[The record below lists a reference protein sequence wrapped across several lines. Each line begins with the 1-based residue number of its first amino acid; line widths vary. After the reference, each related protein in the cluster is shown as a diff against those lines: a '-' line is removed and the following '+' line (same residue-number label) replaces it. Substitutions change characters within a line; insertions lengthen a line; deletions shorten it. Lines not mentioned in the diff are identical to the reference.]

1 MAERPEPRMMID
13 GKLVD
18 GQAGTFTNI
27 NPATEEVIGEVA
39 NASAADMQRAI
50 DAARRAFDDTDWSA
64 DPAFRQRC
72 LRQLQEALEAER
84 EQLREEL
91 IAEVGCPRAITYGP
105 QLDAP
110 LSDALTYPAQLID
123 EYPWET
129 SLGDAFVSV
138 TGANTTRKVWREAVG
153 VIGAIV
159 PWNFPF
165 EVTIHK
171 IGQAL
176 ATGNTVV
183 LKPAPDTPFN
193 GTRLGR
199 LIAEN
204 TDIPAGV
211 VNVVTAADPL
221 IGEELTLS
229 PKVDMISFTG
239 STAVGQRI
247 MEKGAATMKRLFL
260 ELGGKSAT
268 IVLEDADLA
277 LGCMMGIAPCMHAGQ
292 GCANPTRLLLPRSRY
307 DEGVAILQGIYEGV
321 APGDPQD
328 PSTLCGPVIS
338 AKQRDR
344 IRGYIDKGIAEGA
357 RMLVGGAEAPDGL
370 DRGFFVKPTLFV
382 DVDNAMTIAQEEIFG
397 PVLAVIPYDDEDE
410 AVRIANDSRYGLA
423 GNVMSGSLDHA
434 LAVAK
439 RLRAGFLGINGAA
452 GYGADTPFGGYK
464 ASGVGRQNGVA
475 GFDQYTE
482 IKSVAYPAVSEARR
496 RRAEAGPP
504 NQPAG

>member
-1 MAERPEPRMMID
+1 MLID

-18 GQAGTFTNI
+18 GQGGTFANV
-27 NPATEEVIGEVA
+27 NPATEEILGEVA
-39 NASAADMQRAI
+39 DASAADMHRAI

-64 DPAFRQRC
+64 DHAFRQRC
-72 LRQLQEALEAER
+72 LRQLQDALEAER
-84 EQLREEL
+84 EELREEL
-91 IAEVGCPRAITYGP
+91 ILEVGCPRAITHGP

-110 LSDALTYPAQLID
+110 LSDALNYPARLID
-123 EYPWET
+123 SYPWET

-153 VIGAIV
+153 VVGAIV

-193 GTRLGR
+193 ATRLGR

-211 VNVVTAADPL
+211 VNVVTASDPL

-239 STAVGQRI
+239 STAVGRRI
-247 MEKGAATMKRLFL
+247 MAKGAATMKRLFL

-268 IVLEDADLA
+268 IVLEDADLG

-307 DEGVAILQGIYEGV
+307 AEGVAMLQGIYEGV

-328 PSTLCGPVIS
+328 PATLCGPVIS
-338 AKQRDR
+338 AKQRSR

-357 RMLVGGAEAPDGL
+357 RLLVGGAEAPDGL

-397 PVLAVIPYDDEDE
+397 PVLAVIPYDDEDH
-410 AVRIANDSRYGLA
+410 AIRIANDSPYGLA
-423 GNVMSGSLDHA
+423 GNIMSGSLDHA

-464 ASGVGRQNGVA
+464 ASGVGRQNGTA

-504 NQPAG
+504 NQPAV